1 MQSVVFRAL
10 VPAVQPLPRV
20 SADDT
25 LAPFQA
31 TRRDA
36 CRPRLPFL
44 AGSALTDSLSSRSVW
59 VFFSTQHRAVLGS
72 WGNTPIHRHRLE
84 SDRWLW
90 RVTRDF
96 YSTLLHSRP
105 PHSLSSHKAF
115 QRFRLGTFHFQ
126 MLSLLFH
133 LDSVLQEFSFC
144 RGGEKGGKSRTN
156 THTHTRYKT
165 TRENYTL
172 LRLGS
177 SDLRGWV
184 PSRFLFLFLFLKPE
198 SKLASSSRSSRF
210 HAGSLLTCSY
220 CWLVYASPLERPF
233 VF

>member
-133 LDSVLQEFSFC
+133 LDSVLQEFSRC
-144 RGGEKGGKSRTN
+144 RGGEKGGKSRTK
-156 THTHTRYKT
+156 HTHTLQDYK
-165 TRENYTL
+165 
-172 LRLGS
+172 G
-177 SDLRGWV
+177 
-184 PSRFLFLFLFLKPE
+184 
-198 SKLASSSRSSRF
+198 KLHSASFDSA
-210 HAGSLLTCSY
+210 HLTCVGGSLPVSCFFSCFSNLKANSHPH
-220 CWLVYASPLERPF
+220 LVLQDSTL
-233 VF
+233 VLC

>member
-90 RVTRDF
+90 RVRRDF

-144 RGGEKGGKSRTN
+144 RARGKGKSRTN
-156 THTHTRYKT
+156 THTRYKT

-172 LRLGS
+172 PHSTRLI
-177 SDLRGWV
+177 
-184 PSRFLFLFLFLKPE
+184 
-198 SKLASSSRSSRF
+198 
-210 HAGSLLTCSY
+210 
-220 CWLVYASPLERPF
+220 
-233 VF
+233 